1 MNERM
6 TRGLRMLLLL
16 FGILGF
22 AVDPAIAA
30 HASAAIPAATVSVSV
45 VDAQPTAAAWLVADP
60 QPAVDDRSA
69 GDTRPAD
76 VSGGVTAAGASGAR
90 SVMVAAVSGSAYATA
105 ASVSSGVVLA
115 AKGGAPRARVA
126 TGVSSPAHTASAGPV
141 VLAGRVAAGADRRL
155 VGTVVDAVR
164 APGGTA
170 PLTPRGRGPPSIT
183 GS

>member
-30 HASAAIPAATVSVSV
+30 HASAAIPAATVSVSAADSSIFTATA
-45 VDAQPTAAAWLVADP
+45 DARRAASPRPVAD
-60 QPAVDDRSA
+60 V
-69 GDTRPAD
+69 RPAG
-76 VSGGVTAAGASGAR
+76 VSGAGVSG
-90 SVMVAAVSGSAYATA
+90 SVTVAAVSGSAYATA
-105 ASVSSGVVLA
+105 ATVSTGVVLA
-115 AKGGAPRARVA
+115 DKNGTPRARAA
-126 TGVSSPAHTASAGPV
+126 TSVSSPAHTASAGPV